1 MRRALVIGA
10 AACTLLVTTA
20 TALPVAAAVSGGW
33 ASSTLD
39 EAPQAEPGA
48 TIEVGFTILQ
58 HGRTPVNVDD
68 VAVVI
73 RVDGD
78 EQVSPAVQQGDTGHY
93 VADVTFPPEGEYD
106 WAIRQGWFGDFDL
119 GRLRVG
125 GVDATGAAASDG
137 WWDSA
142 PWALKVALALP
153 ILASAG
159 LFVLDRSR
167 RRRPADQPDEP
178 IVAGA

>member
-10 AACTLLVTTA
+10 AAGALLMT
-20 TALPVAAAVSGGW
+20 TALPVAAAVNGGW

-39 EAPQAEPGA
+39 EAPQAAPGED
-48 TIEVGFTILQ
+48 TEIGFTILQ

-78 EQVSPAVQQGDTGHY
+78 EQVSPAVQEGEVGHY

-106 WAIRQGWFGDFDL
+106 WAIRQGWFGDFEL

-125 GVDATGAAASDG
+125 GVDAAGAAASDG
-137 WWDSA
+137 WWDST
-142 PWALKVALALP
+142 PWALKVVLALP

-167 RRRPADQPDEP
+167 RRRPVDRPDEP
-178 IVAGA
+178 IIAGA